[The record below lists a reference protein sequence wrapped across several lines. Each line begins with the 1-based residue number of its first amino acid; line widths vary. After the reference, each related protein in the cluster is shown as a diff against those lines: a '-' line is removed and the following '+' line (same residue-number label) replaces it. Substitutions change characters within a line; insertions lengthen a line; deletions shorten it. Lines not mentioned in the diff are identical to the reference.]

1 MRDAPTQAGS
11 TSSAKPA
18 LLSTVLF
25 KNTVNAISW
34 SFQNPCAQLKE
45 NIEKIAA
52 TLRKTIRK
60 RNQKKEN
67 LLLDKLVS
75 TKNEKMKIIGSEQSY
90 SSY

>member
-1 MRDAPTQAGS
+1 VFIKTVYAMRDAPTQAGS

-52 TLRKTIRK
+52 TTKNNKKRGTRRK
-60 RNQKKEN
+60 RTCS
-67 LLLDKLVS
+67 S
-75 TKNEKMKIIGSEQSY
+75 TNWFQQKMKK
-90 SSY
+90 